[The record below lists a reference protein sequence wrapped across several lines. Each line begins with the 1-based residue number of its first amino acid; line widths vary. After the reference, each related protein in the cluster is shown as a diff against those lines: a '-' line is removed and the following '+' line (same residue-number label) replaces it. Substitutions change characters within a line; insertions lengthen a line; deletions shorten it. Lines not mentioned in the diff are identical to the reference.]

1 MGRSFI
7 EDSWSW
13 FPDGMVATDT
23 IRPDF
28 GFIRQRYSIAEPT
41 VSKRK
46 STEPDLM
53 TSLGSDFV

>member
-1 MGRSFI
+1 M
-7 EDSWSW
+7 
-13 FPDGMVATDT
+13 PDGMVATDT
-23 IRPDF
+23 IRPDC

-53 TSLGSDFV
+53 VSLGSDFV